1 MVRIPEQSGQYL
13 ASLVVLGG
21 WGWAWGGGV
30 FWSLLWDS
38 WAGVNGRVLS
48 PLVLEVGVEWM
59 GGQGEHGRHRH
70 GVKDRYSVCA
80 VHWT

>member
-30 FWSLLWDS
+30 FWLLLWDP

-48 PLVLEVGVEWM
+48 PLVLEAVWNGWE
-59 GGQGEHGRHRH
+59 
-70 GVKDRYSVCA
+70 DRENMAGIDMVLKTVTQSL
-80 VHWT
+80 